1 MLLET
6 THKTSW
12 QELANSLAI
21 GEIRFVEVG
30 DLYGFLYKLEYNTI
44 ALEAIKAPCVQ
55 GGIVRVTTEVGL
67 ICDLNHAENLFY
79 IEDPAKAAVETQA
92 VAARCNCDLIKI
104 MQVGCKC
111 GVTTPYVGGL
121 QYLGEVN

>member
-44 ALEAIKAPCVQ
+44 ALEAIEANHTSSN
-55 GGIVRVTTEVGL
+55 GGRVTLEVGL
-67 ICDLNHAENLFY
+67 ICDLDHAEHLFY
-79 IEDPAKAAVETQA
+79 IEDPAEAAVEILA

-111 GVTTPYVGGL
+111 GATTPYVGGL